1 MQLAPVEG
9 DGDLAAAGGGVD
21 SIETGISPRSSVGGA
36 SALEAAANGDEPRSR
51 VHTYTREKLTAIGMP
66 AAQDTVPAA
75 APTFT
80 QPQMATRLASKMGS
94 LASQFHVEE
103 PRESELGAALAQPPC
118 ETAEL
123 NRVAPLGR
131 SGWL

>member
-36 SALEAAANGDEPRSR
+36 SALEADGDEPRSR

>member
-36 SALEAAANGDEPRSR
+36 SALEAAAANGDEPRSR

-75 APTFT
+75 APNFV

-103 PRESELGAALAQPPC
+103 RRESELGAALAQPPS
-118 ETAEL
+118 E
-123 NRVAPLGR
+123 PP
-131 SGWL
+131 S